1 MGKILRRIKDFCKRY
16 VFKNKLI
23 SIIFGVIIV
32 GLLLFAIFNRT
43 SVDSIKRVKKILS
56 NNFYK
61 IECMSDECNYII
73 AYSGDKLGK
82 SNILIYNAYGKK
94 IASYKENFDSNTK
107 TLNNIYSV
115 TKNYIIFKKDDV
127 MSGKNKGYIL
137 ATTKA
142 KTKYT
147 SDNVLTSLNDYLIS
161 EKLEET
167 YNILDKDGKVL
178 YTNVTNIKTLGNNKY
193 ISATIKNEDVVLN
206 ETGKAI
212 LNGYKIAKQVKN
224 NDDKVLYFVL
234 QNNKQTA
241 YYYYSIKNNKI
252 VGDSFNSYIDGS
264 NTGELIITKKQNNQ
278 FVKYLLKQD
287 GSTKKLDVVSVEDLD
302 GIDTKKYSIVYDSY
316 IIKSQRVILVQNI
329 KDNSFGTY
337 NIKTKEYKKL
347 YDYVGDNKISNLSKL
362 LSNEEE
368 LYIQISYKA
377 EKNNTLII
385 YDMVND
391 KKLYELNSKD
401 YRIQYFT
408 NYGDYNVVKYS
419 SDSSEEYKNKYAVY
433 NKVKEIYRSNEQIV
447 LVDKDFVFGKE
458 PSNYSLILFS
468 TKGKK
473 AINNS
478 DTLATKVTL
487 GNSYFYKYNDAKK
500 TYLYNNQ
507 GEKLKVINSSK
518 ASLLYST
525 ETLMYVENS
534 KVYIINPTDSKTS
547 VYNLR
552 ENEMINTYDGSNIPP
567 YRNTVFINN
576 TVANNIKIVNVNGR
590 TIKNIKNSVIESVNY
605 NKESKNVFII
615 TKQIKNNDSYYGL
628 YLGK

>member
-287 GSTKKLDVVSVEDLD
+287 GSTKKLDVVSVEDLN

-368 LYIQISYKA
+368 LYIQISYKT

-487 GNSYFYKYNDAKK
+487 GNSYFYKYNDAQK

-567 YRNTVFINN
+567 YRNTLFINN

-605 NKESKNVFII
+605 NNESKNVFII